1 MTKVLIFLTNQA
13 TMGNT
18 DEANGTYTPELTHA
32 INEFIKAGLDYDL
45 VSIKGGSAPLYGAE
59 ESDDITQ
66 TLLAD
71 DKFSSQIDN
80 TLVAANINL
89 DDYQAVYYPGGYG
102 LLWDLIDNQEVA
114 AQTAKLYQQ
123 GAVVGAV
130 CHGPGALLP
139 ITLENGDAL
148 IKNKALTSFTREE
161 EIDFNTID
169 KIPLLIEEHLTRK
182 AGSFSK
188 KAPWSEHVIVDGKL
202 VTGQNPASAGGVG
215 KAMAELLV

>member
-18 DEANGTYTPELTHA
+18 TEPNGTYTPELTHA
-32 INEFIKAGLDYDL
+32 VDEFIKAGLDYDL
-45 VSIKGGSAPLYGAE
+45 VSIQGGAAPLYGAE
-59 ESDDITQ
+59 DSDDVTQ

-71 DKFSSQIDN
+71 EQFSSKLAN
-80 TLVAANINL
+80 TLKAETINL
-89 DDYQAVYYPGGYG
+89 DDYQGVYYPGGYG
-102 LLWDLIDNQEVA
+102 LLWDLIDNQDVA

-139 ITLENGDAL
+139 ITLDNGESIVAG
-148 IKNKALTSFTREE
+148 KAVTCFTREE
-161 EIDFNTID
+161 EIDYNTID

-182 AGSFSK
+182 ADSYSK

-202 VTGQNPASAGGVG
+202 VTGQNPASAGAVG
-215 KAMAELLV
+215 RAMAAQLA

>member
-13 TMGNT
+13 TMGDT

-32 INEFIKAGLDYDL
+32 VDEFIKAGLDYDL
-45 VSIKGGSAPLYGAE
+45 VSIKGGAAPLYGAE
-59 ESDDITQ
+59 QSDDITQ

-71 DKFSSQIDN
+71 EKFSGQINN
-80 TLVAANINL
+80 TLVAAEINL

-139 ITLENGDAL
+139 ITLDNGDAL
-148 IKNKALTSFTREE
+148 IKDKAITSFTREE
-161 EIDFNTID
+161 EIDYNTID

-188 KAPWSEHVIVDGKL
+188 KAPWSNHVIVDGKL

>member
-1 MTKVLIFLTNQA
+1 MSKVLIFLTNHA
-13 TMGNT
+13 TMGDT

-32 INEFIKAGLDYDL
+32 VDEFIKAGLDYDL
-45 VSIKGGSAPLYGAE
+45 VSIKGGQAPLYGTD

-71 DKFSSQIDN
+71 NQFSGKLAN
-80 TLVAANINL
+80 TLKAESINL
-89 DDYQAVYYPGGYG
+89 DDYQGVYYPGGYG
-102 LLWDLIDNQEVA
+102 LLWDLIDNQAVA

-139 ITLENGDAL
+139 IKLDNGDA
-148 IKNKALTSFTREE
+148 IVAGKTVTCFTREE

-169 KIPLLIEEHLTRK
+169 KIPLLIEEQLTRT

-188 KAPWSEHVIVDGKL
+188 KAPWSEHVIVDGQL
-202 VTGQNPASAGGVG
+202 ITGQNPASAGAVG
-215 KAMAELLV
+215 KAIAAQLA

>member
-1 MTKVLIFLTNQA
+1 MSKVLIFMTNHA
-13 TMGNT
+13 TMGDT

-32 INEFIKAGLDYDL
+32 IDEFIKAGLDYDL
-45 VSIKGGSAPLYGAE
+45 VSAKGGKAPIYGAQE
-59 ESDDITQ
+59 DDSITQ

-71 DKFSSQIDN
+71 SQFNAKLNN
-80 TLVAANINL
+80 TIKADSINI
-89 DDYQAVYYPGGYG
+89 DDYQGVYYPGGYG
-102 LLWDLIDNQEVA
+102 LLWDLIDNQDIA

-139 ITLENGDAL
+139 IRLDNGESILAG
-148 IKNKALTSFTREE
+148 KAVTCFTREE

-169 KIPLLIEEHLTRK
+169 KIPMLIEEQLTRN

-188 KAPWSEHVIVDGKL
+188 KAPWSEHVIVDGQL
-202 VTGQNPASAGGVG
+202 ITGQNPASAGAVG
-215 KAMAELLV
+215 RAIATKLV

>member
-13 TMGNT
+13 TMGDT
-18 DEANGTYTPELTHA
+18 TEPNGTYTPELTHA
-32 INEFIKAGLDYDL
+32 VDEFIKAGLDYDL
-45 VSIKGGSAPLYGAE
+45 VSIKGGQAPIYGE
-59 ESDDITQ
+59 EDSDDVTQ

-71 DKFSSQIDN
+71 EQFSSKLAN
-80 TLVAANINL
+80 TLKAETINL
-89 DDYQAVYYPGGYG
+89 DDYQGVYYPGGYG
-102 LLWDLIDNQEVA
+102 LLWDLIDNQDVA

-139 ITLENGDAL
+139 ITLDNGESIVAG
-148 IKNKALTSFTREE
+148 KAVTSFTREE
-161 EIDFNTID
+161 EIDYNTID

-202 VTGQNPASAGGVG
+202 ITGQNPASAGAVG
-215 KAMAELLV
+215 RAMAAQLA